1 MLVARRRS
9 PYIIALLLLV
19 GAGFFNMW
27 SRADERGS
35 RIVFTP
41 SPLPARMSGWA
52 YARENKADR
61 AVHDMLQDD
70 AMQWR
75 SYKRNGELAD
85 VLVLYGHRKR
95 TFHLPDSCL
104 AGAGI
109 SIKTRQVIVLTMP
122 DGSVVPFHALTLCKD
137 DITRVALYTFVGP
150 GGSPTDLLGL
160 NFGMLMCRVRGQ
172 GPKGAAVRVIG
183 PLDPSKPLAS
193 QPVCDLALSALK
205 EVCKRVEHAG
215 PAKQQRRADLGGCV
229 CPTC

>member
-1 MLVARRRS
+1 MHVARRRS
-9 PYIIALLLLV
+9 PYIVALALLL
-19 GAGFFNMW
+19 GAGMFNVW
-27 SRADERGS
+27 SRADEHGS
-35 RIVFTP
+35 RIVFAP
-41 SPLPARMSGWA
+41 SPLPAKMAGWA
-52 YARENKADR
+52 YVKENNADR

-75 SYKRNGELAD
+75 SYRRGQEWAD

-109 SIKTRQVIVLTMP
+109 SIKSRQVIVLTMP

-137 DITRVALYTFVGP
+137 DVTRVALYTFIGP

-160 NFGMLMCRVRGQ
+160 NVGMLMCRVRGQ
-172 GPKGAAVRVIG
+172 GPKGAAIRVIG
-183 PLDPSKPLAS
+183 PLDQAKPLAS

-205 EVCKRVEHAG
+205 EVCKRVERAG
-215 PAKQQRRADLGGCV
+215 PARNQRKADLGGPKW
-229 CPTC
+229 PTC